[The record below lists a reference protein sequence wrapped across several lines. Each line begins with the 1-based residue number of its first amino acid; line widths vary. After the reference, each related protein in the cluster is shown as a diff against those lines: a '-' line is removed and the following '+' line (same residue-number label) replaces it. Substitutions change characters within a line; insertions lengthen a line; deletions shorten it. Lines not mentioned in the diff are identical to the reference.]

1 MRKRPTSSMVGLTAL
16 LLATACTAGRTEV
29 AFETRSYRPAATA
42 TGSEPTGSTTTPSA
56 PPRVGGLLPSGPRVA
71 GGPGSVG
78 EGPQGG
84 GGVVKLGTVLPLQG
98 SQRDF
103 GEPILRTTRAFI
115 DEVNLRGGVGGHRLE
130 LVAYNACLVCQDEA
144 LQATRRLVE
153 QDGVFALVNTIPMVV
168 AFQSVIDYLVAKG
181 VPLVQ
186 GGAENQTSDALSP
199 VNFATAPPG
208 LFYAR
213 FIPAMAKRYAGVSRV
228 GIVYVNVPSEANGI
242 PMLRRELGRE
252 GVTVV
257 DEAPVEAAEEAVTN
271 MDSIIVRMRARGAD
285 GVVATNPVLL
295 IYGRLAAARQGWNSA
310 QWVGPAAWSRL
321 VETSCAR
328 TCDDIVLTDTAG
340 LSFIDRPS
348 PQMRE
353 YRDVLGRRYPGG
365 ELTGHTLAAWVGMQL
380 FSEVFAATGPDR
392 AAFLAAMNRV
402 TNLDLG
408 TTSPLTFNPDRHLG
422 GTASVLL
429 RLKGGRYVAVS
440 GPLSFG
446 EAVP

>member
-1 MRKRPTSSMVGLTAL
+1 MRQRSAIWTVGVAAL
-16 LLATACTAGRTEV
+16 VAAACGAAGREV
-29 AFETRSYRPAATA
+29 AFETRSYRSAATSAAPGEPA
-42 TGSEPTGSTTTPSA
+42 TSTTA
-56 PPRVGGLLPSGPRVA
+56 PPTVGGLLPARPGTSGA
-71 GGPGSVG
+71 PGTDSAPSPG
-78 EGPQGG
+78 RS

-98 SQRDF
+98 AQRDF

-115 DEVNLRGGVGGHRLE
+115 DEVNARGGVGGHRLE
-130 LVAYNACLVCQDEA
+130 LIAYNACLVCQDEA
-144 LQATRRLVE
+144 LQAVRRLVE
-153 QDGVFALVNTIPMVV
+153 NDQVFALVNTIPMVV
-168 AFQSVIDYLVAKG
+168 AFQPVIDYLVGKG

-213 FIPAMAKRYAGVSRV
+213 FIPQMAKRYAGMSRV

-242 PMLRRELGRE
+242 PILRRELARE

-271 MDSIIVRMRARGAD
+271 MDSIVVRMRTRGAE

-295 IYGRLAAARQGWNSA
+295 IYGRLAAARQQWNTA

-321 VETSCAR
+321 VETSCGR
-328 TCDDIVLTDTAG
+328 TCDDVVLTDTGG
-340 LSFIDRPS
+340 LSFIDRPT
-348 PQMRE
+348 PQMRQ
-353 YRDVLGRRYPGG
+353 YREVLARRYPGG

-380 FSEVFAATGPDR
+380 FSEVLAGTGPDR
-392 AAFLAAMNRV
+392 TAFLAAMERIS
-402 TNLDLG
+402 NLDLG
-408 TTSPLTFNPDRHLG
+408 TTSPLTFSPDRHLG
-422 GTASVLL
+422 GSASVLL
-429 RLKGGRYVAVS
+429 RLKGGKFVAVS

-446 EAVP
+446 EAEP